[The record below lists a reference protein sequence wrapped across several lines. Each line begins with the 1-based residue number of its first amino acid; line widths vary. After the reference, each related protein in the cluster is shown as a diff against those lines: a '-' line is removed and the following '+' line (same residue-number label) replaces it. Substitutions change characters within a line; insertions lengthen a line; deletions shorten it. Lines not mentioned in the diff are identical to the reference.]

1 MFSSSQIRIPAI
13 PCWLLELGI
22 WRELNTGKS
31 FCTEVTYQKQVA
43 LLSMRMQQTNSQ
55 RSGIFATESNPPSKP
70 VLASTWVAGIAV
82 KTPGSQMWNKL
93 QGLCSYIPPY
103 YWEQNKLGDGGLLKV
118 IIVWLYIKKMC
129 LILKSLQ
136 FLEVSQPREV
146 TLIIRLIY
154 FNSLNQKYWL
164 NEKLTCVELQMS
176 FGFRFPE
183 WYNY

>member
-1 MFSSSQIRIPAI
+1 MGMFSSSQIRIHEI
-13 PCWLLELGI
+13 PLWLFELGI

-31 FCTEVTYQKQVA
+31 FWTEVTYQKQVA
-43 LLSMRMQQTNSQ
+43 LLSVRMQQTNSQ
-55 RSGIFATESNPPSKP
+55 RSGIFATPDQCLHPLGLLELLWKLLVHRCETNYE
-70 VLASTWVAGIAV
+70 AYAVAFLLIVGN
-82 KTPGSQMWNKL
+82 KTNWR
-93 QGLCSYIPPY
+93 
-103 YWEQNKLGDGGLLKV
+103 DGGLLKA
-118 IIVWLYIKKMC
+118 IIVWLYFKKIC
-129 LILKSLQ
+129 LILKTPQ

-164 NEKLTCVELQMS
+164 NEKLTRVELQMS